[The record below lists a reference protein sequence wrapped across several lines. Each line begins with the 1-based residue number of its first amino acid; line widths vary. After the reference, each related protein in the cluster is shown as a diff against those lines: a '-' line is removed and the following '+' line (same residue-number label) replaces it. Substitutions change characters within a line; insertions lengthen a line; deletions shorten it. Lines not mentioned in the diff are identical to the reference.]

1 MSFTLLLIG
10 DQKRRSDHVKIFFK
24 LNIEITAN
32 ILYSSFLRI
41 QVSATAPLAH
51 WIVRFEDV
59 GIDGQ
64 VWLVTTGALNG
75 AQRQTPS
82 APLEPNHPY
91 TITFRL
97 RFTTWTFFIGH
108 RIRVAVSNA
117 MFPTYWPSPFVM
129 NTSLFLDPL
138 TTFIDLPV
146 TLPLSSTPSPPS
158 FTQRQVPPADILP
171 ESFSGGKPRVYQKHE
186 TDLSTTI
193 TFERTT
199 YELLP
204 SNTFMSTLLAW
215 NFTCS
220 HLNPAD
226 VQWTAQARQIYV
238 YDMYDYAS
246 IDEIPMKDDDK
257 GLYPNVDLST
267 RRHFELDADLTL
279 YSDQD
284 YFYINFKR
292 QLFKPNGTADKSP
305 VTFTFNNKHERKF
318 Q

>member
-1 MSFTLLLIG
+1 
-10 DQKRRSDHVKIFFK
+10 
-24 LNIEITAN
+24 
-32 ILYSSFLRI
+32 
-41 QVSATAPLAH
+41 VSATAPLAH

-59 GIDGQ
+59 DIDGQ

-82 APLEPNHPY
+82 APLEPNRPY
-91 TITFRL
+91 TITLRL

-108 RIRVAVSNA
+108 RIRIAISNA
-117 MFPTYWPSPFVM
+117 MFPTYWPSPFAM
-129 NTSLFLDPL
+129 NTSLFLNNPSA
-138 TTFIDLPV
+138 TFIDLPV
-146 TLPLSSTPSPPS
+146 ILPLSSTPSPPP
-158 FTQRQVPPADILP
+158 FTQRQVPPADMLS
-171 ESFSGGKPRVYQKHE
+171 EAFSGGKPRVYQKQE
-186 TDLSTTI
+186 TALSTTV

-204 SNTFMSTLLAW
+204 SNIFMSTLLAW

-226 VQWTAQARQIYV
+226 VRWTAQARQIYV
-238 YDMYDYAS
+238 YDMYGYTS
-246 IDEIPMKDDDK
+246 IDQIPMKDDGK

-267 RRHFELDADLTL
+267 RQHFKLDADLTL

-284 YFYINFKR
+284 YFYLNFTR
-292 QLFKPNGTADKSP
+292 QIFQPNGTADEPSI
-305 VTFTFNNKHERKF
+305 TFTFNNKHKRTF

>member
-1 MSFTLLLIG
+1 MSFYILLIR
-10 DQKRRSDHVKIFFK
+10 DQKKIKPCKNLFK
-24 LNIEITAN
+24 LNIKITAN
-32 ILYSSFLRI
+32 IFYSFMSI

-51 WIVRFEDV
+51 WIVRLEDV
-59 GIDGQ
+59 DIDGQ

-91 TITFRL
+91 KITLRL
-97 RFTTWTFFIGH
+97 RFTTWTFFTGH

-117 MFPTYWPSPFVM
+117 MFPTYWPSPFSM
-129 NTSLFLDPL
+129 NTSLFLNPSA
-138 TTFIDLPV
+138 TFIDLPV
-146 TLPLSSTPSPPS
+146 MLPLLSTSSPPP
-158 FTQRQVPPADILP
+158 FTQRQVPPVDILSD
-171 ESFSGGKPRVYQKHE
+171 SFSGGKPRVYRKHE

-193 TFERTT
+193 IFERTT

-204 SNTFMSTLLAW
+204 SNTFTSTLLAW

-238 YDMYDYAS
+238 YDMYGYAS
-246 IDEIPMKDDDK
+246 IDEIPMKDDDN
-257 GLYPNVDLST
+257 GLHPNVDLSA
-267 RRHFELDADLTL
+267 RRHFELVTDLTL

-292 QLFKPNGTADKSP
+292 QIFKPSRTADEYP
-305 VTFTFNNKHERKF
+305 VTFTFNSKHKREF